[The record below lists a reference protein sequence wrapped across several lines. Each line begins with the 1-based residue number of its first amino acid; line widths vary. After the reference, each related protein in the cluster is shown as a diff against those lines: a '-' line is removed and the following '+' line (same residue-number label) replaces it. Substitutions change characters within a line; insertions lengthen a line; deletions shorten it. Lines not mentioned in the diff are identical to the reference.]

1 MPRVGGVRAEVRGGE
16 VGASSIK
23 ATTTERL
30 GFVGHREGMEAYAT
44 ALIVRC
50 E

>member
-1 MPRVGGVRAEVRGGE
+1 MRRVMSEVMGIPE
-16 VGASSIK
+16 TDISLK

-44 ALIVRC
+44 ALIAVKGAF
-50 E
+50 